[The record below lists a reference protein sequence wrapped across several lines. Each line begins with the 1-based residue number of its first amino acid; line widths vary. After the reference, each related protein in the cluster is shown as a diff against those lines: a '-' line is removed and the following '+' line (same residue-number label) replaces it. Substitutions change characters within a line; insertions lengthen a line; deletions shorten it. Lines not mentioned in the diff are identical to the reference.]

1 MVAGLSSNRANES
14 SPLLPKTVQD
24 MAAPDTQGRPTAIP
38 DEPASPS
45 TVTPRPDFC
54 EENGSTEGKYLRSVS
69 GSPLK
74 GAAPRSREVNDF
86 NEFNEINQVD
96 AEPDEETALLS
107 FPDPSFETEDAEE
120 NHNIWDVLCHSIE
133 SLTAAGTVGTV
144 GAVIVLVFLISTFTQ
159 LVPLIMGPGSDR
171 KFGHGDNNQT
181 VDIGLGGTGFFEN
194 IGDSFLAA
202 FRQAAVANLTA
213 VDFNGIK
220 DGNIQLRVAAQLE
233 MNYTQI
239 ENRRLAWFIQT
250 LAFPVYSIGI
260 KNMTAILF
268 IKGKEPAQRWDQ
280 SFGSVWGS
288 GEYSTADNDFFKH
301 ALTISIPS
309 VDEIKVRHND
319 PTFIDIVANVSSFE
333 NPALLSD
340 TIRRLLVGDAVTA
353 RVLTEVEPHKG
364 FISFGRFP
372 IFVETTINPNSH
384 KGVPLD
390 DLFSK
395 QLKLSAIEMVP
406 DVPADP
412 AQGKYGAID
421 VAATVVLKDALEM
434 VLAAFNLSSTVLDK
448 IPINRNLSFPSLF
461 WEVAIPGCHYD
472 ENGSDVLSVS
482 GMKTL
487 PFGLLQDR
495 AVPEG
500 AGSICV
506 SAEASVPKLAEGL
519 AVPCL
524 DSNHSALD
532 AFLQQYLS
540 GQKTHI
546 IVKGASA
553 AQNSGLP
560 DWAARLLSKAQV
572 SVPVLKR
579 CGPGQAD
586 DEKLVKEVSLSQL
599 KIALPPPK
607 SPFERPGSPDV
618 PPRISAHV
626 EMVIHPPSVLN
637 ITQDLGVAVGKV
649 RGPVDLVDAGTG
661 ILFAKFNV
669 SAWVDCITTTRP
681 ETEEFAREAGEPDA
695 PLPLLNY
702 LVSFDIEQLPM
713 TVVDQKQLTAV
724 ATQLVLKGQVPITF
738 GAVVDVQMNTTVGD
752 FVLNKIPVEGTT
764 VMRQ

>member
-24 MAAPDTQGRPTAIP
+24 MAAPDTNGTPTAIS

-45 TVTPRPDFC
+45 TVTQRPDLC
-54 EENGSTEGKYLRSVS
+54 GESGSAHTHYLRPVL
-69 GSPLK
+69 GGPLS
-74 GAAPRSREVNDF
+74 GAAPRSGVV
-86 NEFNEINQVD
+86 NEINEINEVD
-96 AEPDEETALLS
+96 EPDEETALLS
-107 FPDPSFETEDAEE
+107 FPDPSFEAENAEE
-120 NHNIWDVLCHSIE
+120 NHNVWDVLCHSIE

-159 LVPLIMGPGSDR
+159 LVPLIMGPGSDK

-194 IGDSFLAA
+194 IGDSLLAA

-220 DGNIQLRVAAQLE
+220 DGNIQLRVTAQLA

-250 LAFPVYSIGI
+250 LALPVYSIGI

-280 SFGSVWGS
+280 SFESVWGS
-288 GEYSTADNDFFKH
+288 GDFSTANSDFFKH

-333 NPALLSD
+333 NPSLLSD
-340 TIRRLLVGDAVTA
+340 TIRRLLVGDVVTA

-364 FISFGRFP
+364 FVSFGRFP

-395 QLKLSAIEMVP
+395 QLKLSALEMTP

-412 AQGKYGAID
+412 TQGKYGAID
-421 VAATVVLKDALEM
+421 VAATIVLKDALEM
-434 VLAAFNLSSTVLDK
+434 VFAAFNLSSAVLDK
-448 IPINRNLSFPSLF
+448 LPISRNLSFPSLF

-472 ENGSDVLSVS
+472 ENGSDVLRVS

-487 PFGLLQDR
+487 PFGLLQDS

-500 AGSICV
+500 AGSIRV
-506 SAEASVPKLAEGL
+506 SAEASVPKLSEGL

-553 AQNSGLP
+553 VQNSGLP
-560 DWAARLLSKAQV
+560 EWAARMLAKVQV
-572 SVPVLKR
+572 SVPVLGR
-579 CGPGQAD
+579 GGPAQAD

-599 KIALPPPK
+599 KISLPPPK
-607 SPFERPGSPDV
+607 SPFERPGAPDV

-626 EMVIHPPSVLN
+626 EMTLHPPSVLN
-637 ITQDLGVAVGKV
+637 ITQDLGVAVGRV

-661 ILFAKFNV
+661 VLFAKFNV
-669 SAWVDCITTTRP
+669 STWVDCITTTRP
-681 ETEEFAREAGEPDA
+681 ETEGFARESGEARRP
-695 PLPLLNY
+695 PLLDY
-702 LVSFDIEQLPM
+702 VVSFDIEQLPM

-724 ATQLVLKGQVPITF
+724 ATQLVLKGQVPVKF
-738 GAVVDVQMNTTVGD
+738 GAVVDLQMNTTVGD